1 MLNPKQ
7 CVLYSGGA
15 AGTEQFFGALA
26 EGWGIEEVNY
36 SFEGHQIERKRGVR
50 VLTSEELA
58 LKDVSLTYVSKLM
71 NREYTR
77 APIFRKVLQSI
88 CWQVSSGNQVIVI
101 GAIQPDNTVKGGTGW
116 GAEFAKICNKP
127 LLVFD
132 QPKNGSPGTKKS
144 GPRWK
149 SPSSSMPTLPLR
161 APASWKTTAATPS
174 RTSSPAPSTV
184 KPRAAQAAGPFRAH
198 PPRFHRRGVLRPVRN
213 PWPSNSPK
221 QNVPSCVSCR
231 PTCPTP

>member
-77 APIFRKVLQSI
+77 APIFRK
-88 CWQVSSGNQVIVI
+88 
-101 GAIQPDNTVKGGTGW
+101 GAAVHLLAGQQRQPGHRHRCHPARQHRQGRYRLGRRIRQDR
-116 GAEFAKICNKP
+116 NKP

-132 QPKNGSPGTKKS
+132 QPKNGWFTWNKEV
-144 GPRWK
+144 W
-149 SPSSSMPTLPLR
+149 
-161 APASWKTTAATPS
+161 APVEKPVIEHAHFAATG
-174 RTSSPAPSTV
+174 T
-184 KPRAAQAAGPFRAH
+184 
-198 PPRFHRRGVLRPVRN
+198 RFLEDNGRDAIQDLFARSFNR
-213 PWPSNSPK
+213 
-221 QNVPSCVSCR
+221 
-231 PTCPTP
+231 

>member
-58 LKDVSLTYVSKLM
+58 LKDVSLTYVSKLLDRNFSNGPLIRM
-71 NREYTR
+71 
-77 APIFRKVLQSI
+77 VLRTI
-88 CWQVSSGNQVIVI
+88 MYQVDAGLEVFVV
-101 GAIQPDNTVKGGTGW
+101 GAILDNGTVNGGTGW

-127 LLVFD
+127 LFVFD
-132 QPKNGSPGTKKS
+132 QVKNGWFTWTGDKWESVAAPVITKSHFTGT
-144 GPRWK
+144 G
-149 SPSSSMPTLPLR
+149 T
-161 APASWKTTAATPS
+161 
-174 RTSSPAPSTV
+174 
-184 KPRAAQAAGPFRAH
+184 
-198 PPRFHRRGVLRPVRN
+198 RFLEDNGRKAIAELFER
-213 PWPSNSPK
+213 SFK
-221 QNVPSCVSCR
+221 A
-231 PTCPTP
+231 

>member
-1 MLNPKQ
+1 MLNAKQ

-36 SFEGHQIERKRGVR
+36 SFEGHQIERERGVR

-58 LKDVSLTYVSKLM
+58 LKDVSLAYVSKLM

-77 APIFRKVLQSI
+77 APLFRKVLQSI
-88 CWQVSSGNQVIVI
+88 CWQVSSGNQVVVV

-132 QPKNGSPGTKKS
+132 QARNGWFVWD
-144 GPRWK
+144 RE
-149 SPSSSMPTLPLR
+149 
-161 APASWKTTAATPS
+161 ASWLSVENPVIEEPHFCATG
-174 RTSSPAPSTV
+174 T
-184 KPRAAQAAGPFRAH
+184 
-198 PPRFHRRGVLRPVRN
+198 RFLEDSGRDAIQDLFKRSFQR
-213 PWPSNSPK
+213 
-221 QNVPSCVSCR
+221 
-231 PTCPTP
+231 